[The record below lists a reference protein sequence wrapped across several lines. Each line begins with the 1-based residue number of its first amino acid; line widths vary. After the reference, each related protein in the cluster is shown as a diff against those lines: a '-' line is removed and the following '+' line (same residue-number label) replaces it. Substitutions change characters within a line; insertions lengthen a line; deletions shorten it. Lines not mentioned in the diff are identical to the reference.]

1 MTGNIRIALAQINP
15 TVGDFKGNTSMI
27 AKTAAAARKMGAD
40 IAIFPELAV
49 TGYPPEDLLLRP
61 AFIRRCSDA
70 VAQLAKMTDGI
81 VVVAGAPVKENRIYN
96 AAAVLAG
103 GKVAGVI
110 MKNELPNYGVFDERR
125 YFSSGDNGP
134 LIKIGDA
141 LIGVSICEDIW
152 VENDILR
159 SQVADGANLLLNLS
173 SSPYR
178 LGAGGERHTLV
189 AGHAKKLNTPLAYCN
204 LVGGQDELVFDG
216 GSFVTDANGE
226 VTASAEY
233 FREDI
238 LIADIILKKH
248 PAARHPTAV
257 GRDIIELAPSLKE
270 KPETPAVNRRKA
282 LSEDEEVY
290 EALTLGVRDYAC
302 KNGFDTAVIALSG
315 GVDSALTTA
324 IAVDALGP
332 ERVKTVYMPS
342 PYSSPES
349 KSDAKRLTDGLQ
361 SGGVE
366 MMTLPIGGAMN
377 EYDKALAGV
386 FKGGEPGLAEEN
398 IQARIRGAMLM
409 ALSNKFGWLVLTTG
423 NKSEIAVG
431 YCTLYGD
438 TVGGFAVLKD
448 LFKTRVYRLCRWR
461 NAKAGI
467 DIIPQSIIEKPPSAE
482 LRPGQLDTDSLP
494 PYDLLDPILAEYIEH
509 DKNIDEIR
517 KLGYG
522 RRLVI
527 DVIRMVDASEYKRR
541 QGPLGVKITPKAF
554 GRDRR
559 TPVTCRFTD
568 Q

>member
-1 MTGNIRIALAQINP
+1 MTGGIRVALAQINP
-15 TVGDFKGNTSMI
+15 TVGDFPGNISLI
-27 AKTAAAARKMGAD
+27 VKAAADACEMGAD
-40 IAIFPELAV
+40 IVIFPELAV

-61 AFIRRCSDA
+61 AFIRRCEDA
-70 VAQLAKMTDGI
+70 IARLAENVNDI
-81 VVVAGAPVKENRIYN
+81 VVVVGAPIKENQLYN
-96 AAAVLAG
+96 SAVAMAG

-110 MKNELPNYGVFDERR
+110 MKKELPNYGVFDEQR
-125 YFSSGDNGP
+125 YFTPGDNGP

-152 VENDILR
+152 VENDIVR
-159 SQVADGANLLLNLS
+159 SQVADGANLLVNLS

-178 LGAGGERHTLV
+178 LGAADARRRQVTD
-189 AGHAKKLNTPLAYCN
+189 HARNLNTPFAYCN

-216 GSFVTDANGE
+216 GSFVTDAKGE

-238 LIADIILKKH
+238 LIADITLEKTS
-248 PAARHPTAV
+248 AA
-257 GRDIIELAPSLKE
+257 GRDIIELAPSLKD
-270 KPETPAVNRRKA
+270 KPEAPAKNRRGA

-290 EALTLGVRDYAC
+290 EALTLGVRDYAG
-302 KNGFDTAVIALSG
+302 KNGFENVVIALSG

-342 PYSSPES
+342 PYSSAES
-349 KSDAKRLTDGLQ
+349 ESDARRLTEGLHLSDGAQ
-361 SGGVE
+361 
-366 MMTLPIGGAMN
+366 MITIPIGGAMN

-386 FKGGEPGLAEEN
+386 FEGEQTGLAEEN
-398 IQARIRGAMLM
+398 IQARIRGALIM

-438 TVGGFAVLKD
+438 TVGGFAVIKD
-448 LFKTRVYRLCRWR
+448 LFKTKVYRLCRWR
-461 NAKAGI
+461 NKKAGI
-467 DIIPQSIIEKPPSAE
+467 EIIPRSIIDKPPTAE

-494 PYDLLDPILAEYIEH
+494 PYDVLDPILAEYIEH

-517 KLGYG
+517 KLGYVK
-522 RRLVI
+522 RLVI
-527 DVIRMVDASEYKRR
+527 DIVRMVDRSEYKRR

-559 TPVTCRFTD
+559 SPVTCRFSD
-568 Q
+568 EYKE

>member
-1 MTGNIRIALAQINP
+1 
-15 TVGDFKGNTSMI
+15 
-27 AKTAAAARKMGAD
+27 
-40 IAIFPELAV
+40 
-49 TGYPPEDLLLRP
+49 
-61 AFIRRCSDA
+61 
-70 VAQLAKMTDGI
+70 
-81 VVVAGAPVKENRIYN
+81 
-96 AAAVLAG
+96 
-103 GKVAGVI
+103 
-110 MKNELPNYGVFDERR
+110 
-125 YFSSGDNGP
+125 
-134 LIKIGDA
+134 
-141 LIGVSICEDIW
+141 
-152 VENDILR
+152 
-159 SQVADGANLLLNLS
+159 
-173 SSPYR
+173 PYR
-178 LGAGGERHTLV
+178 LGAGGARHTLV
-189 AGHAKKLNTPLAYCN
+189 AGHAKRLKTPLAYCN

-216 GSFVTDANGE
+216 GSFVMDANGE

-238 LIADIILKKH
+238 LIADITLKKH
-248 PAARHPTAV
+248 PAAR
-257 GRDIIELAPSLKE
+257 RDVIELGPGIKE
-270 KPETPAVNRRKA
+270 KPETPVKKRRGA

-290 EALTLGVRDYAC
+290 EALTLGVRDYAG

-332 ERVKTVYMPS
+332 DRVKTVYMPS

-349 KSDAKRLTDGLQ
+349 ESDAKRLTDGL
-361 SGGVE
+361 SSNGVE
-366 MMTLPIGGAMN
+366 MMTLPIGGAMK
-377 EYDKALAGV
+377 EYDKALADV
-386 FKGGEPGLAEEN
+386 FKEGEPGLAEEN

-438 TVGGFAVLKD
+438 TVGGFAVIKD

-461 NAKAGI
+461 NKKAEK
-467 DIIPQSIIEKPPSAE
+467 DIIPQSIINKPPSAE

-494 PYDLLDPILAEYIEH
+494 PYDLLDPILAEYIER

-517 KLGYG
+517 KLGYS

-527 DVIRMVDASEYKRR
+527 DIIKMVDASEYKRR

-568 Q
+568 QYQ